1 MKKITTIT
9 YLLICFCLISSISFA
24 QNFQLK
30 GRSSIGINIGLF
42 TGAKST
48 NSVII
53 NGFKTEASTNGFS
66 GNLYFLHWFQENM
79 SLKFSAGLLSGS
91 TDVSVNAL
99 NTVQQASAVFPIL
112 IGLNYYLLDASIL
125 DAMRPY
131 ISGSLGMY
139 VGSEAKNNLIS
150 QQVHSE
156 AAMGGRAGIGIDFL
170 VSNHFTLGANLGYN
184 LMANFSEPIG
194 GRENFNGGDF
204 SFQLSYIF

>member
-1 MKKITTIT
+1 
-9 YLLICFCLISSISFA
+9 
-24 QNFQLK
+24 
-30 GRSSIGINIGLF
+30 
-42 TGAKST
+42 
-48 NSVII
+48 
-53 NGFKTEASTNGFS
+53 
-66 GNLYFLHWFQENM
+66 
-79 SLKFSAGLLSGS
+79 
-91 TDVSVNAL
+91 
-99 NTVQQASAVFPIL
+99 
-112 IGLNYYLLDASIL
+112 
-125 DAMRPY
+125 MRPY